1 MYLGCAPPNTPPCS
15 QRGALIYARRP
26 EDSRRCQKG
35 IGLPKKSEF
44 QNTRVMSIL
53 TQTVNVN
60 SDTDSECKF

>member
-35 IGLPKKSEF
+35 IGLPKITEF
-44 QNTRVMSIL
+44 QKTRVR
-53 TQTVNVN
+53 
-60 SDTDSECKF
+60 